1 MTSSFFVSYIWDK
14 SYKGRMKMS
23 KNINVT
29 QFLDKP
35 TALSITEAVHDLL
48 IDMGH
53 GLTAFEWEL
62 NVTIPVSEE
71 KDAEAE

>member
-1 MTSSFFVSYIWDK
+1 
-14 SYKGRMKMS
+14 MS